1 MVLDAGALIA
11 LERRDTRM
19 LALAD
24 LLHRHRRS
32 ASCRPAWWRRFGA
45 DRLDSTR

>member
-1 MVLDAGALIA
+1 MTIVVLDAGALIA
-11 LERRDTRM
+11 LEHRDTRM

-32 ASCRPAWWRRFGA
+32 AFVPAGVVARV
-45 DRLDSTR
+45 